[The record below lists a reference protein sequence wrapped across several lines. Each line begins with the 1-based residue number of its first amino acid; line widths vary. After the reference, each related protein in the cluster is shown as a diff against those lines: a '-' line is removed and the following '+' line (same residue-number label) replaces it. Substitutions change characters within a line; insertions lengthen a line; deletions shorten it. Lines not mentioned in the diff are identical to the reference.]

1 MMTPIIKLATLLLLA
16 VLITSSFAD
25 KQFITTTCQRT
36 PNFKV
41 CVSAALSNPGGLKA
55 SNDKELALVLID
67 VVQAKATVAYN
78 EITKLLASKPDLKEP
93 LNKCSGDYLFVIHDD
108 HDDAVKAVNDGN
120 PKFGE
125 DAIADAAIMPTNC
138 KDAFKKYKK
147 AFPGELTQPGND
159 VEETAN
165 VARALIRMLE

>member
-1 MMTPIIKLATLLLLA
+1 MTPTIKLATLLLLA
-16 VLITSSFAD
+16 VLITPSFAD

-93 LNKCSGDYLFVIHDD
+93 LTECAKHYNFAIHDD
-108 HDDAVKAVNDGN
+108 HDDAVKAIIDGN

-125 DAIADAAIMPTNC
+125 DSIADAALKPQNC
-138 KDAFKKYKK
+138 VDAFTQYKK
-147 AFPGELTQPGND
+147 AFPGELTQPGKD
-159 VEETAN
+159 VEDTAN